1 MPTASVQARIW
12 QVEVGR
18 VRLYLLDTNL
28 DENAPADRDI
38 TARLYGGDAA
48 MRIRQEILLGIGG
61 LRALQAVGIEPTVC
75 HMNEGHSAFL
85 ALERIRRL
93 MTEHGYSFAT
103 AREASIVGNVF
114 TTHTPVAAGNDWFP
128 AHLIEA
134 HLGYFREWLGLSHEE
149 FIGLGRVNPR
159 DSHADFCMTV
169 LALRLSG
176 RANGVSRL
184 HGDS

>member
-1 MPTASVQARIW
+1 MATEGHLTIEVPFAHGMVQARIW

-128 AHLIEA
+128 RRTWSRRTWAISA
-134 HLGYFREWLGLSHEE
+134 SGSACRTRNLS
-149 FIGLGRVNPR
+149 
-159 DSHADFCMTV
+159 A
-169 LALRLSG
+169 
-176 RANGVSRL
+176 
-184 HGDS
+184 